1 MPLSVGNNLAPPA
14 SRQRLVIR
22 MKKGS
27 RVLSSH
33 HYHNFFGIEW
43 YRSRGEE
50 PQDGA
55 MLRSSTI
62 LLYDDA

>member
-14 SRQRLVIR
+14 SRRRLVIR

-27 RVLSSH
+27 RLSSH
-33 HYHNFFGIEW
+33 HYDNFFGIEW